1 LIDLRTEAALA
12 AALLVSG
19 CAGDGALR
27 REVESLR
34 AEVAAARQESR
45 ELARTVEGLSS
56 RMEAVTAR
64 LTRGQGDARPAE
76 PRALELRQS
85 DVRAAEPRAAA
96 PQATVVPG
104 GLAVVRVEPPGS
116 GRAPPVATAVPIVEP
131 DPGRLQ
137 ALTRRSG
144 RELAAEAEAE
154 LRAARKATGFVR
166 AHALEDFVSRYPHH
180 PQAAAALLEAG
191 EAYADAGRP
200 DAACS
205 LSRRAASEYPAGDAA
220 SEALWRVAACESRAG
235 AAEGERK
242 TLLRLTSEFPA
253 TPAARRAGE
262 RLATISGRAGVSP
275 ADGPAR
281 SSP

>member
-27 REVESLR
+27 HEVESLR

-85 DVRAAEPRAAA
+85 DVRAAA

-104 GLAVVRVEPPGS
+104 GLAVVRVEPPGA
-116 GRAPPVATAVPIVEP
+116 GRAPPVAIAVPIVEP

-137 ALTRRSG
+137 ALARRSG

-191 EAYADAGRP
+191 EAYAEAGRP

-262 RLATISGRAGVSP
+262 RLAAISGRTGVSP

>member
-1 LIDLRTEAALA
+1 MIDLRTEAALA

-27 REVESLR
+27 HEVESLR

-64 LTRGQGDARPAE
+64 LTRGLGDARPAE
-76 PRALELRQS
+76 PRAVELRQA
-85 DVRAAEPRAAA
+85 DVRAAEPRPA
-96 PQATVVPG
+96 PQATEVPG
-104 GLAVVRVEPPGS
+104 GLAVVRVEPPGQ

-137 ALTRRSG
+137 SLARRSG
-144 RELAAEAEAE
+144 RELAADAEAE

-205 LSRRAASEYPAGDAA
+205 LCRRAASEYPAGDAA

-235 AAEGERK
+235 AAERERK
-242 TLLRLTSEFPA
+242 TLLRLTSEYPA

-262 RLATISGRAGVSP
+262 RLAAISGRAGVSP